1 MDKNYQGMRWLKC
14 DLQVQTPE
22 DNVHWADD
30 DLRLGEPRR
39 LKGEGKP
46 CEKSIQ
52 EKARIFLRR
61 CHELELDVIGITD
74 HNFSQKTDPRDWF
87 LTHLVE
93 QNKRV
98 SKEVGRSPLT
108 IFPGFEVDIG
118 YHVLCLFPPAKKQ
131 KQLEDCNRHLTK
143 LGLSESERFSSGT
156 PNLLR
161 KDGQNVSL
169 KTLISLVQG
178 EMGGIVIAAHSDQA
192 RGMLEQAIYRED
204 FKHAE
209 LYCVE
214 VTKNPPAQKYLD
226 ILEGKNLY
234 WKREGFYPA
243 YIMSSDAK
251 SLKTE
256 DDGSPR
262 PNSLGYRYTW
272 IKMSEPSI
280 ESLRQAFLDPESRIK
295 LPEDVTTDKHP
306 AELIR
311 HAYIKSIKIE
321 NVEFLEDQEVH
332 FSPNKNCFIGGR
344 GSGKS
349 TVQEYLRIALGKD
362 KGSNLDES
370 TQEKINRIKGTLND
384 NSKLTVKWISEAGIE
399 DEIVWTK
406 NGIEVESKNAS
417 EVSTYLKNLSA
428 QFFSQQQLNQLTES
442 KPSDSGIRQA
452 EQLLGLVDAFDAE
465 RFRELSTKED
475 EIKASLGVAFAQ
487 KNQIQELT
495 NNHKVLLEE
504 YRELERQWKARSEIQ
519 DDAKK
524 YYQLK
529 EVEQHLKKY
538 TANLKKL
545 ETDTEEILSN
555 FFDADFN
562 LKDEDHPYAGF
573 LKNFAKTHEKA
584 KTVLKSSFEAAIK
597 SYKSKLE
604 TFFAD
609 FPEWDDLQAQIE
621 QADYN
626 FAQACERLGVSKED
640 ATHLQEAALAKN
652 KKQEEIETS
661 KENIKK
667 LERGSLDI
675 KVLLTELHDLWK
687 QQFKTRMDAA
697 EKANELVSAENR
709 RFMKVFVH
717 YQQSEKSFMDLWNS
731 DEFKPDGRSRL
742 GRDWENFGIQL
753 HAEFI
758 KQSERQPSPWALLN
772 TWLESEDREEGL
784 SEIFKGFEA
793 ELVEHLNKKRDVW
806 ERISITRVDDV
817 IDLKLYR
824 EDGEEAGSIGKNSL
838 SDGQRNTAALVLLLS
853 QGSGP
858 LVIDQPEDELDSN
871 FVSKELIPILRRV
884 KPGRQLILAT
894 HHANLPVNGDAE
906 LIYAFEAQ
914 GGKGKLRA
922 CGGMDRRNV
931 TEAILDIM
939 EGSYEAF
946 TSRREKYGF

>member
-14 DLQVQTPE
+14 DLQMQTPA
-22 DNVHWADD
+22 DKKHWQ
-30 DLRLGEPRR
+30 GEPIVD
-39 LKGEGKP
+39 G
-46 CEKSIQ
+46 Q
-52 EKARIFLRR
+52 EQEAANEYAEA
-61 CHELELDVIGITD
+61 CYEAGLDVVGITE
-74 HNFSQKTDPRDWF
+74 HNFLNRDFLPYLKTAFNNLQRKF
-87 LTHLVE
+87 
-93 QNKRV
+93 
-98 SKEVGRSPLT
+98 GRKITLL
-108 IFPGFEVDIG
+108 PGFEFEAAGVGRGVHI
-118 YHVLCLFPPAKKQ
+118 LCLFEPDTPVENLDAILTECGIRVPRIKPNG
-131 KQLEDCNRHLTK
+131 QLEKSDK
-143 LGLSESERFSSGT
+143 
-156 PNLLR
+156 NLKEILR
-161 KDGQNVSL
+161 
-169 KTLISLVQG
+169 IVQDSH
-178 EMGGIVIAAHSDQA
+178 GGIVIMPHATSNDGIFDSESISEWVQQDQFTNPELLA
-192 RGMLEQAIYRED
+192 IEVPKPVHLMSRGYQRLINAGED
-204 FKHAE
+204 
-209 LYCVE
+209 C
-214 VTKNPPAQKYLD
+214 Q
-226 ILEGKNLY
+226 EG
-234 WKREGFYPA
+234 WRRDRPIA
-243 YIMSSDAK
+243 VVMSSDNK
-251 SLKTE
+251 MLIKKDE
-256 DDGSPR
+256 HGKPV
-262 PNSLGYRYTW
+262 PNSIGYRYTW

-295 LPEDVTTDKHP
+295 LPENVTTDKHP

-406 NGIEVESKNAS
+406 SGVEVESKNAS

-465 RFRELSTKED
+465 RFRELSAREK
-475 EIKASLGVAFAQ
+475 EIKANLKVAFVEQ
-487 KNQIQELT
+487 KRIQELKAHEKT
-495 NNHKVLLEE
+495 LLEE
-504 YRELERQWKARSEIQ
+504 HQELERQWKARSEIQ

-529 EVEQHLKKY
+529 EAEQNLKKY
-538 TANLKKL
+538 RDNLKKL
-545 ETDTEEILSN
+545 EIDTEEILSN

-562 LKDEDHPYAGF
+562 LKDEDHPYAVF
-573 LKNFAKTHEKA
+573 LKNFAKTHEEA
-584 KTVLKSSFEAAIK
+584 KIVLKSSFEAAIK

-621 QADYN
+621 QADHN

-640 ATHLQEAALAKN
+640 ATHLQEAALAKS

-675 KVLLTELHDLWK
+675 KVLLRELHDLWK

-742 GRDWENFGIQL
+742 GRDWENFGIRL

-758 KQSERQPSPWALLN
+758 KQSEGQPSPWALLN

-784 SEIFKGFEA
+784 SEIFKGCET